1 MDTKTIKDYQYLLFF
16 VAIIWLIEFINI
28 YLGHSLNQYGLVPRN
43 FDRLYGVV
51 TMHFLHS
58 GMTHLIANTLPLL
71 VLGFLVSATHK
82 GLPVTGTIAIIT
94 GCLVWAAARN
104 GQHVGASG
112 LVMGYFGFLVSSAF
126 FEGSFKNIL
135 LMLLTVFLYGG
146 LIFTL
151 IDFRQYISFEGHIFG
166 FISGIAS
173 AKIWQKKIK
182 TSSYGHRNSNT

>member
-1 MDTKTIKDYQYLLFF
+1 MDTKTIKDYQYVLFF
-16 VAIIWLIEFINI
+16 VAIIWLLEFINF
-28 YLGHSLNQYGLVPRN
+28 YLGHNLNQYGLVPRN
-43 FDRLYGVV
+43 FDRLYGIV

-71 VLGFLVSATHK
+71 VLGFLVSATDK
-82 GLPVTGTIAIIT
+82 GLQVTGTIAIIT

-112 LVMGYFGFLVSSAF
+112 LVMGYFGFLVSFAF
-126 FEGSFKNIL
+126 FERSFNNIL
-135 LMLLTVFLYGG
+135 LMLITVFMYGS

-166 FISGIAS
+166 FISGVAS

-182 TSSYGHRNSNT
+182 PSSSRKKIGT